1 MTKQEIEARK
11 AELIKKINEA
21 KTEEELTELRK
32 QAEELNKEVPLE
44 ENKTITRE
52 EERALISDIENL
64 EQRKV
69 EITNIISSKEERK
82 VEKELNKDNVLK
94 SEEYRSAWAKTLM
107 CRNDFTE
114 AEKRAL
120 DVALTT
126 TANTYVAPSSGA
138 DGVNNGGLFIPET
151 VSMEILKEIEL
162 ESPFLRD
169 IAKTYIRGLITLPYK
184 KSGSGAEWAEE
195 GKENKLESD
204 EWGEL
209 TFAQMELSKTIRITW
224 KLESMAI
231 DQFVNY
237 IISEVSREM
246 REELA
251 DKPFYGTGVKEI
263 AGVSLDGNN
272 ITAEY
277 ESTTTSLEAIK
288 AGLALLPKRKRSGA
302 KIYIAEDMA
311 LDIAFLKDDNG
322 MYINNPVNGVGL
334 ESIAKYRVEVDP
346 FLKDGE
352 FVIGNPIW
360 YKMNFNEGISVTKDI
375 IGRSRVN
382 DYTGYCVVGGAPV
395 PNSFVYGKKKIRIDP
410 EITNLII
417 TPVNNL
423 ETPVTADTK
432 VADLSV
438 TGGTAPYTYS
448 LKASTGDNAEFKIS
462 GTEVQA
468 NAEIATAGTKNITVI
483 VTDSKQ
489 KTKEATAQI
498 EIAEAGV

>member
-1 MTKQEIEARK
+1 MTLKEIEARK
-11 AELIKKINEA
+11 AELLNKINEA
-21 KTEEELTELRK
+21 KTEEELAELRK
-32 QAEELNKEVPLE
+32 QAEELNKEVPTE
-44 ENKTITRE
+44 EKNDGAITHE
-52 EERALISDIENL
+52 EERQLLTDVDNL
-64 EQRKV
+64 EKRKV
-69 EITNIISSKEERK
+69 EITNVIKGKEERK
-82 VEKELNKDNVLK
+82 VKEINKNNVLK

-114 AEKRAL
+114 DEKRAL

-126 TANTYVAPSSGA
+126 TATTYVAPSSGA

-169 IAKTYIRGLITLPYK
+169 IAKTYIKGLISFPYK
-184 KSGSGAEWAEE
+184 KSGTGSEWVEE
-195 GKENKLESD
+195 GKDNKLESD

-224 KLESMAI
+224 KLEAMAI
-231 DQFVNY
+231 EQFVNY

-246 REELA
+246 REDLA
-251 DKPFYGTGVKEI
+251 DKPYYGTGVKEI
-263 AGVSLDGNN
+263 AGISLEGNH
-272 ITAEY
+272 IAAEY

-288 AGLALLPKRKRSGA
+288 AGLAKLPKRKKSGA
-302 KIYIAEDMA
+302 KIYMAEDMA

-334 ESIAKYRVEVDP
+334 DNIAKYKVEVDP

-395 PNSFVYGKKKIRIDP
+395 PNSFVYGKKKS
-410 EITNLII
+410 E
-417 TPVNNL
+417 
-423 ETPVTADTK
+423 
-432 VADLSV
+432 
-438 TGGTAPYTYS
+438 
-448 LKASTGDNAEFKIS
+448 
-462 GTEVQA
+462 
-468 NAEIATAGTKNITVI
+468 
-483 VTDSKQ
+483 
-489 KTKEATAQI
+489 
-498 EIAEAGV
+498 